1 MTTDRTIAI
10 IGASLAGAKAAEG
23 ARDAGF
29 GGRIVM
35 IGDEPHLPYERP
47 PLSKALLR
55 GEAEVPS
62 THVHPDGFYE
72 QHGIEL
78 VTDHVT
84 SLDTTAHRIECAETE
99 PITYDAA
106 VLAMGAAPRRLTI
119 PGADLLGVHY
129 LRTVDDALQLR
140 AAVDKATRVAV
151 VGAGWIGSEVA
162 ASIRSMGNEVV
173 LIDHSPSPLQRPFG
187 QEIGR
192 VFRRLHEDH
201 SVTLRLESG
210 VSALRGAVAV
220 EAVVLD
226 DGQVEPADLV
236 VAGIGVTPRTELVE
250 ADGGLRFDNGII
262 VDEFLQT
269 SAPGVFA
276 AGDVANAWHPRYGR
290 HIRLEH
296 WANAL
301 NQGLV
306 AGRNAAG
313 GHEAYDRLP
322 YFYSDQYDLG
332 LEYVGDHRA
341 GDELLIR
348 GDLEARTFIA
358 FWHHDDVLTAAMNVN
373 VWDVVEDLKAMIA
386 SCEPVDVARLVDP
399 SVPLPGP
406 TAAVA

>member
-1 MTTDRTIAI
+1 MTADATLAI
-10 IGASLAGAKAAEG
+10 VGASLAGAKAAEG
-23 ARDAGF
+23 AREAGF
-29 GGRIVM
+29 DGRIVV
-35 IGDEPHLPYERP
+35 IGDEPHVPYERP
-47 PLSKALLR
+47 PLSKALVR
-55 GEAEVPS
+55 GEVDVVS
-62 THVHPDGFYE
+62 THVHPPGFYE
-72 QHGIEL
+72 QHDIEL

-84 SLDTTAHRIECAETE
+84 SIDTTDHRIECAAAE
-99 PITYDAA
+99 PIAFDTA
-106 VLAMGAAPRRLTI
+106 VLAMGAAPRRLSI

-129 LRTVDDALQLR
+129 LRTIDDALQLQV
-140 AAVDKATRVAV
+140 AVEKARRVAV
-151 VGAGWIGSEVA
+151 IGAGWIGSEVA
-162 ASIRSMGNEVV
+162 ASIRSMGKDVV

-192 VFRRLHEDH
+192 VFRQLHDDH
-201 SVTLRLESG
+201 GVTLRLESG

-220 EAVVLD
+220 EAVVLE
-226 DGQVEPADLV
+226 DGRVEPADLV

-250 ADGGLRFDNGII
+250 ADGGLRFDNGIL
-262 VDEFLQT
+262 VDEHLQS

-296 WANAL
+296 WANARH
-301 NQGLV
+301 QGLV

-313 GHEAYDRLP
+313 AHEVYERLP
-322 YFYSDQYDLG
+322 YFFSDQYELG

-358 FWHHDDVLTAAMNVN
+358 FWHHDGVLTAAMNVN
-373 VWDVVEDLKAMIA
+373 VWDVVEDLKALIA

-399 SVPLPGP
+399 SAPLPGP